1 MKLETIE
8 AIRLVLVMFLCYVPL
23 VTITGWFEAW
33 VAKKMGDTV
42 PEQSGF
48 LTLDPYVHFNPWGF
62 ALPLILSFMESM
74 SIGLV
79 PFGNLVP
86 LTPEV
91 LAGNYR
97 NRRALVELFARPFIH
112 FVLMIATLVCI
123 LFAWHG
129 YLDTATAVLR
139 YVPSSS
145 KLIQILFLISG
156 TFLDLNKSSVVV
168 YTFVGLLRFVIFAF
182 FPGFSIRSTTSL
194 VLFILAVL
202 AGALFVQGIVHTL
215 LLYIMFAIQRLFTSA
230 F

>member
-1 MKLETIE
+1 MKVETVE
-8 AIRLVLVMFLCYVPL
+8 AIRLVLIMFLCYVPL
-23 VTITGWFEAW
+23 VTLTGWFEAW

-62 ALPLILSFMESM
+62 ALPLILSFMENL

-91 LAGNYR
+91 LAGHHR
-97 NRRALVELFARPFIH
+97 NRRALIELFARPFIH
-112 FVLMIATLVCI
+112 FVLMIATFLLV

-129 YLDTATAVLR
+129 YLDTASAVLC

-145 KLIQILFLISG
+145 KLVQVVYMIAG
-156 TFLDLNKSSVVV
+156 TFVNLNKSSVVV
-168 YTFVGLLRFVIFAF
+168 YTFVGLLRFVLFAF
-182 FPGFSIRSTTSL
+182 FPGFSIRSVSSF

-202 AGALFVQGIVHTL
+202 AAALFVQYIVHTILIYIL
-215 LLYIMFAIQRLFTSA
+215 LVIQHAVRP
-230 F
+230 